1 MSSFPLGREAVLC
14 AGAALMPAPKGW
26 STAKLRASTLKRLE
40 RLQEAFADDDTKP
53 SVDGVINLLVDE
65 HYSQV

>member
-1 MSSFPLGREAVLC
+1 M
-14 AGAALMPAPKGW
+14 MKPKGW

-40 RLQEAFADDDTKP
+40 RLQNAFAEEETKP
-53 SVDGVINLLVDE
+53 SIDGVINLLVDE